1 LSLFSLLFPGD
12 RKFSSYDE
20 CPQLYYRFNGKGNYG
35 PQKLDA
41 VLGYMSNRKDMIECR
56 FADEEKW
63 RPLSYFI
70 GLWNRIPPSNH
81 SRTRLR
87 NEGAEVDEG
96 ISEARARDLLRDR
109 QKQKPVTSTQKKKL
123 QEAGLN
129 TEEVMDREQATAKL
143 RNVRQAQQ
151 RRAEDDR
158 LAAERVAEKDKMPEA
173 LERLTSLAEKVHML
187 IPAWKPLQLL
197 GLEALEEQIRLVD
210 EGLDYA
216 FAFTGE
222 GLNSDVFTDPTRDN
236 IGYYLDFK
244 GAVNPDELREF
255 RARIFEGYLKN
266 GSDGFD
272 HLGILK
278 KSFSNLMVSNL

>member
-1 LSLFSLLFPGD
+1 MSLFSLLFPGD

-41 VLGYMSNRKDMIECR
+41 VLGYMSNRKDEIECR

-87 NEGAEVDEG
+87 NEGLEVGEG

-109 QKQKPVTSTQKKKL
+109 QKQKPVTSTQKEKL
-123 QEAGLN
+123 KEAGLN
-129 TEEVMDREQATAKL
+129 TEEVADRGQAAAKL
-143 RNVRQAQQ
+143 RIVRQAEQ
-151 RRAEDDR
+151 RRSDEAR
-158 LAAERVAEKDKMPEA
+158 LAAERLVEAEKIPEA
-173 LERLTSLAEKVHML
+173 LERLASLAEKVHML
-187 IPAWKPLQLL
+187 IPAWEPQQLL

-210 EGLDYA
+210 EALDYA
-216 FAFTGE
+216 LVFTGE
-222 GLNSDVFTDPTRDN
+222 GLNSDVFTDPSRDN

-244 GAVNPDELREF
+244 GAVNPNELREF
-255 RARIFEGYLKN
+255 RARIFEGYLEN
-266 GSDGFD
+266 GSDRFD
-272 HLGILK
+272 HLGPLK
-278 KSFSNLMVSNL
+278 KSFSNLEVSKL